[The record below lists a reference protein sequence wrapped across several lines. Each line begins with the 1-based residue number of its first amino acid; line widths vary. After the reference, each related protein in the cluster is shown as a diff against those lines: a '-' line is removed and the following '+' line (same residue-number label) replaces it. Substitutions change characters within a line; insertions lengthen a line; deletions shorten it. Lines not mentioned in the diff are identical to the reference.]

1 MRQNRAAIGPFRH
14 GRAFVPCNAGIL
26 VARQC
31 MLTELYCKMLFKC
44 TYHVSLPWEKPHGTE
59 RGKSYEYYSQ
69 YGKKKTVVT
78 ISHNADYFFRMAH
91 QAMHAGDH
99 LHALD
104 CLDRALSTDPHFAG
118 AWHEKGNC
126 LDELGRYTDALA
138 CYDEALKLDP
148 YDAESWYNKG
158 LVLRRI
164 GRESEAYACI
174 NRGIDLA
181 LGR

>member
-1 MRQNRAAIGPFRH
+1 MVQNG
-14 GRAFVPCNAGIL
+14 GN
-26 VARQC
+26 
-31 MLTELYCKMLFKC
+31 LTNNIAN
-44 TYHVSLPWEKPHGTE
+44 T
-59 RGKSYEYYSQ
+59 
-69 YGKKKTVVT
+69 GKKSVVT
-78 ISHNADYFFRMAH
+78 ISHNANYFFRMAN

-104 CLDRALSTDPHFAG
+104 YINSALSTDPHFAG

-126 LDELGRYTDALA
+126 LDSLGRTEEALA
-138 CYDEALKLDP
+138 CYDQALKLDP

-164 GRESEAYACI
+164 GRDAEAYACI